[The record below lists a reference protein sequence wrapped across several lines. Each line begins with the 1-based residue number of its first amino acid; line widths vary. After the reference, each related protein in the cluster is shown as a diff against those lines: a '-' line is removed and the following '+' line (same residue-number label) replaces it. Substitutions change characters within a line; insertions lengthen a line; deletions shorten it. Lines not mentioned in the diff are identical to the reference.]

1 MSGHSKWHSI
11 KHQKAQEDKKRGKI
25 FSKLSRKI
33 SVAAKK
39 GKDPDRNVELR
50 NAVQEAKDND
60 MPKDNIERAI
70 LRGCGE
76 LPGVEYVEIKY
87 EGYGPG
93 GIALYIECLTD
104 NKNRTASEMRHTMEK
119 HGGKLGAEGCVSY
132 LFEKKGLIFVTKKDI
147 SETEVYDAAIEAGAL
162 DINEETDTYEIH
174 TNSGDLHK
182 VYKALKEKNIPVEH
196 FELTFLP
203 KATKKVED
211 NDARK
216 ILKLLSVLEDL
227 DDVQQVYSN
236 FDIPDEILTEI
247 GSEI

>member
-39 GKDPDRNVELR
+39 GKDPEKNVELR

-60 MPKDNIERAI
+60 MPKENIERAI

-76 LPGVEYVEIKY
+76 LPGVEYSETKY

-93 GIALYIECLTD
+93 GVALYIECLTD
-104 NKNRTASEMRHTMEK
+104 NRNRTASDMRHTMEK

-132 LFEKKGLIFVTKKDI
+132 LFEKKGLIFVPKKDS

-162 DINEETDTYEIH
+162 DINEEKDTYEIQ
-174 TNSGDLHK
+174 TKPADLHK
-182 VYKALKEKNIPVEH
+182 VHKALLENNIPVEH

-203 KATKKVED
+203 KVTKKVED
-211 NDARK
+211 KDARK
-216 ILKLLSVLEDL
+216 LLKLLSILEDH

-236 FDIPDEILTEI
+236 FDIADEILAEI
-247 GSEI
+247 GSEN

>member
-11 KHQKAQEDKKRGKI
+11 KHQKAQEDKKRGKV

-39 GKDPDRNVELR
+39 GKDPEKNVELR

-70 LRGCGE
+70 LRGSGE
-76 LPGVEYVEIKY
+76 LPGVEYTETKY

-93 GIALYIECLTD
+93 GVALYIECLTD
-104 NKNRTASEMRHTMEK
+104 NKNRTASDIRHTMER

-132 LFEKKGLIFVTKKDI
+132 LFEKRGLIFVPKKDS
-147 SETEVYDAAIEAGAL
+147 SETEVFDAAIEAGAL
-162 DINEETDTYEIH
+162 DINEEKDTYEIQ
-174 TNSGDLHK
+174 TNPADLHK
-182 VYKALKEKNIPVEH
+182 VYKALQEKNIPVEH

-203 KATKKVED
+203 KATKKVD
-211 NDARK
+211 DKDARK
-216 ILKLLSVLEDL
+216 ILKLLSILEDH

-236 FDIPDEILTEI
+236 FDIPDEILEEI
-247 GSEI
+247 GSEV

>member
-39 GKDPDRNVELR
+39 GKDPDKNVELR
-50 NAVQEAKDND
+50 NAIQEAKDND
-60 MPKDNIERAI
+60 MPKDNIERSI

-76 LPGVEYVEIKY
+76 LPGVEYTETKY

-93 GIALYIECLTD
+93 GVALYIECLTD
-104 NKNRTASEMRHTMEK
+104 NKNRTASDMRHTMEK

-132 LFEKKGLIFVTKKDI
+132 LFEKKGLIFVPKKDS

-162 DINEETDTYEIH
+162 DINEEKDTYEIH
-174 TNSGDLHK
+174 TNPTDLHK
-182 VYKALKEKNIPVEH
+182 VYRALQGKNIPVEH

-203 KATKKVED
+203 TATKKVD
-211 NDARK
+211 DKDARK
-216 ILKLLSVLEDL
+216 ILKLLSVLEDH

-236 FDIPDEILTEI
+236 FDIPDEILEEI
-247 GSEI
+247 GSEN

>member
-39 GKDPDRNVELR
+39 GKDPEKNVELR

-60 MPKDNIERAI
+60 MPKDNIERSI

-76 LPGVEYVEIKY
+76 LPGVEYTEIKY

-93 GIALYIECLTD
+93 GVALYIECLTD
-104 NKNRTASEMRHTMEK
+104 NKNRTASDMRHTITK

-132 LFEKKGLIFVTKKDI
+132 LFERKGLIFVSKKES
-147 SETEVYDAAIEAGAL
+147 SETEVYDAAIDAGAL
-162 DINEETDTYEIH
+162 DIIEEKDTYEIH
-174 TNSGDLHK
+174 TNPTDLHR
-182 VYKALKEKNIPVEH
+182 VYKALQEKSIPVEH

-203 KATKKVED
+203 TATKEVDDK
-211 NDARK
+211 DARK
-216 ILKLLSVLEDL
+216 ILKLLSVLEDH

-236 FDIPDEILTEI
+236 FDIPDEILEEI
-247 GSEI
+247 GSEN

>member
-11 KHQKAQEDKKRGKI
+11 KHQKASEDKKRGKV

-33 SVAAKK
+33 SVAARS
-39 GKDPDRNVELR
+39 GKDPEKNIELR

-60 MPKDNIERAI
+60 VPKDNIERAI

-76 LPGVEYVEIKY
+76 LPGVEYTEIKY

-93 GIALYIECLTD
+93 GVALYIECLTD
-104 NKNRTASEMRHTMEK
+104 NRNRTASDMRHAMEA

-132 LFEKKGLIFVTKKDI
+132 LFEKKGLIFVPKKGT

-162 DINEETDTYEIH
+162 DIIEEDDAYEIQTNH
-174 TNSGDLHK
+174 TELHK
-182 VYKALKEKNIPVEH
+182 VYKVLQEKNIPVGQ

-203 KATKKVED
+203 TATKTVADK
-211 NDARK
+211 DARR
-216 ILKLLSVLEDL
+216 ILKLLSVLEDY
-227 DDVQQVYSN
+227 DDVQEVYSN
-236 FDIPDEILTEI
+236 FDIPDEILAEI
-247 GSEI
+247 GSED

>member
-39 GKDPDRNVELR
+39 GKDPEKNVELR

-60 MPKDNIERAI
+60 MPKENIERAI

-76 LPGVEYVEIKY
+76 LPGVEYIETKY

-93 GIALYIECLTD
+93 GVAIFIECLTD
-104 NKNRTASEMRHTMEK
+104 NKNRTAADIRHTMEK

-132 LFEKKGLIFVTKKDI
+132 LFEKKGLIVVPKKDV
-147 SETEVYDAAIEAGAL
+147 SETEVYDVAIEAGAL
-162 DINEETDTYEIH
+162 DINEEEEVYEIQ
-174 TNSGDLHK
+174 TNHVDLHK
-182 VYKALKEKNIPVEH
+182 VYKALSQKNIPVEH
-196 FELTFLP
+196 FKLTFLP
-203 KATKKVED
+203 TATKTVED
-211 NDARK
+211 KDARK
-216 ILKLLSVLEDL
+216 LLKLLSILEDH
-227 DDVQQVYSN
+227 DDVQEVYSN
-236 FDIPDEILTEI
+236 FDIPDEILAEI
-247 GSEI
+247 GSED

>member
-39 GKDPDRNVELR
+39 GKDPEKNVELR

-60 MPKDNIERAI
+60 MPKESIERAI

-76 LPGVEYVEIKY
+76 LPGVEYTETKY

-93 GIALYIECLTD
+93 GVALYVECLTD
-104 NKNRTASEMRHTMEK
+104 NRNRTASDMRHTMER

-132 LFEKKGLIFVTKKDI
+132 LFEKKGLIFVPKKDS

-162 DINEETDTYEIH
+162 DINEEKDTYEIH
-174 TNSGDLHK
+174 TNPTDLHK
-182 VYKALKEKNIPVEH
+182 VYKALQEKNIPVEH

-203 KATKKVED
+203 TATKKVD
-211 NDARK
+211 DKDARK
-216 ILKLLSVLEDL
+216 ILKLLSVLEDN

-236 FDIPDEILTEI
+236 FDIPDEILEEI
-247 GSEI
+247 GSEN

>member
-33 SVAAKK
+33 SVAARK
-39 GKDPDRNVELR
+39 GKDPEKNVELR
-50 NAVQEAKDND
+50 NIVQEAKDND

-76 LPGVEYVEIKY
+76 LPGVEYIETKY

-93 GIALYIECLTD
+93 GVALYIECLTD
-104 NKNRTASEMRHTMEK
+104 NKNRTASDIRHTMEK

-132 LFEKKGLIFVTKKDI
+132 IFEKKGLIIVLKKDV
-147 SETEVYDAAIEAGAL
+147 SETELYDVAIDAGAT
-162 DINEETDTYEIH
+162 DINEEKDTYEIQ
-174 TNSGDLHK
+174 TNPTDLHK
-182 VYKALKEKNIPVEH
+182 VYNALQDKKIPVEH
-196 FELTFLP
+196 FELAFLP
-203 KATKKVED
+203 KATKKVD
-211 NDARK
+211 DKDARR
-216 ILKLLSVLEDL
+216 ILKLLSVLEDH

-236 FDIPDEILTEI
+236 FDIADEILAEI
-247 GSEI
+247 GF

>member
-39 GKDPDRNVELR
+39 GKDPEKNVELR
-50 NAVQEAKDND
+50 NIVQEAKDND

-76 LPGVEYVEIKY
+76 LPGVEYVETKY

-93 GIALYIECLTD
+93 GVALYIECLTD
-104 NKNRTASEMRHTMEK
+104 NKNRTASDMRHTMEK

-132 LFEKKGLIFVTKKDI
+132 IFEKKGLIIVPKKDV
-147 SETEVYDAAIEAGAL
+147 SETELSDVAIDAGAT
-162 DINEETDTYEIH
+162 DINEEKDTYEIQ
-174 TNSGDLHK
+174 TNPTELHK
-182 VYKALKEKNIPVEH
+182 VYNALQDKKIPVELY
-196 FELTFLP
+196 ELTFLP
-203 KATKKVED
+203 KATKEVDDK
-211 NDARK
+211 DARK

-227 DDVQQVYSN
+227 EDVQQVYSN
-236 FDIPDEILTEI
+236 FDIADDILAEI

>member
-39 GKDPDRNVELR
+39 GKDPEKNVELR

-60 MPKDNIERAI
+60 MPKENIERAI
-70 LRGCGE
+70 LRGSGE
-76 LPGVEYVEIKY
+76 LPGVEYTEIKY

-93 GIALYIECLTD
+93 GVALYIECLTD
-104 NKNRTASEMRHTMEK
+104 NKNRTASDMRHAMER

-132 LFEKKGLIFVTKKDI
+132 LFEKKGLIFVPKKNS
-147 SETEVYDAAIEAGAL
+147 SETEVFDAAIEAGAL
-162 DINEETDTYEIH
+162 DISEEKDTYEIQ
-174 TNSGDLHK
+174 TDPADLHK

-196 FELTFLP
+196 FELTFMP
-203 KATKKVED
+203 TATKKVD
-211 NDARK
+211 DKDARK
-216 ILKLLSVLEDL
+216 ILKLLSILEDSE
-227 DDVQQVYSN
+227 DVQQVYSN
-236 FDIPDEILTEI
+236 FDIADEILEEI
-247 GSEI
+247 GSEN